1 MAVLQVTSREF
12 RDKQAS
18 LLDLVDKGEKI
29 IIRRGK
35 KKAYT
40 LIPVE
45 DDDLYFTEKMLVKI
59 DASIEEAKKG
69 DMITFDSVED
79 AKKYFDDA
87 V

>member
-35 KKAYT
+35 KKAYV

-45 DDDLYFTEKMLVKI
+45 EDDLYFTEKMLKKI
-59 DASIEEAKKG
+59 DVSLEEAKKG
-69 DMITFDSVED
+69 EVVTFDTIDD